1 MVNYYVERIGQ
12 AVLTLVSV
20 ISLTFVLIRL
30 MPGGPA
36 EFLRA
41 QLIRTQQGSV
51 SETQLNRLV
60 EIYISINPDTP
71 ILQQY
76 IDYMTSILT
85 GDFGRSFL
93 YGESVT
99 SVLGSALPWTAFLFS
114 IGLGLTFTSG
124 IVLGAIMAYSEGGR
138 FDVTMSSVATFL
150 NSIPFYVI
158 ALLLVYL
165 FGYIW
170 GVFPTSGKYNYDAV
184 SPGLSLAFFASVL
197 YYAILPLV
205 SLVATGFGGWA
216 LSMRG
221 NSIQVLGEDYLRVA
235 RLRGLPSRRIAL
247 RYVGRNAILPL
258 YTGILLSIGF
268 VLGGSVILEQI
279 FQYEGVG
286 YYLFQA
292 IEGRDYPLMM
302 GGFIMLTSA
311 TVVGI
316 LVADLTYGLIDPRAS
331 RGDSRESF

>member
-1 MVNYYVERIGQ
+1 MVNYYVERLGQ
-12 AVLTLVSV
+12 SLLTIVSV

-41 QLIRTQQGSV
+41 QIIRTQQGSV

-60 EIYISINPDTP
+60 ETYISIDPDAP
-71 ILQQY
+71 IHQQY
-76 IDYMTSILT
+76 IDYVSAILT
-85 GDFGRSFL
+85 GDFGISFL
-93 YGESVT
+93 YGDPVT
-99 SVLGSALPWTAFLFS
+99 AILGQALPWTAFLFS
-114 IGLGLTFTSG
+114 IGLTLTFGSG
-124 IVLGAIMAYSEGGR
+124 IVLGAIMAYSEGSR

-150 NSIPFYVI
+150 NSIPFYVVAI
-158 ALLLVYL
+158 IMVYFL
-165 FGYIW
+165 GYIY
-170 GVFPTSGKYNYDAV
+170 GIFPTGGKYNYDAV
-184 SPGLSLAFFASVL
+184 SPGLSIEFFANVA
-197 YYAILPLV
+197 YYAILPIV
-205 SLVATGFGGWA
+205 SLVVTGFGGWA

-235 RLRGLPSRRIAL
+235 RLRGVPSRRIAL

-258 YTGILLSIGF
+258 YTGLLMSIGF

-292 IEGRDYPLMM
+292 IEARDYPLLM
-302 GGFIMLTSA
+302 GGFIMLTTA
-311 TVVGI
+311 TIVGI
-316 LVADLTYGLIDPRAS
+316 LVADLTYGLVDPRANS
-331 RGDSRESF
+331 GDSRESY